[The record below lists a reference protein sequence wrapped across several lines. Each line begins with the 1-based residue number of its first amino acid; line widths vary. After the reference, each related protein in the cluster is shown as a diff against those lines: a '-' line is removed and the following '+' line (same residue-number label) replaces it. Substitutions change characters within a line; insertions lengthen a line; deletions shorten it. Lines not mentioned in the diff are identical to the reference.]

1 MRSSNLSDG
10 LNFHLRMTVQMITT
24 APTDAARAMR
34 TVRVV
39 FVVEL
44 APLLAG
50 AALVELVSEEVTV
63 MNSVF

>member
-1 MRSSNLSDG
+1 
-10 LNFHLRMTVQMITT
+10 MTVQIMAIP
-24 APTDAARAMR
+24 PTEAARAMR

-50 AALVELVSEEVTV
+50 TALLVEPVSEEVTV
-63 MNSVF
+63 MNSVFRP

>member
-1 MRSSNLSDG
+1 MI
-10 LNFHLRMTVQMITT
+10 VQMITIL
-24 APTDAARAMR
+24 PIEAARAMR

-50 AALVELVSEEVTV
+50 TALVEPISEEVTV
-63 MNSVF
+63 MNSVFGP